1 MIRER
6 DAAMLLIAGVLFVGS
21 IVWGEVLVALRIIAF
36 AKWMV
41 GGLF

>member
-6 DAAMLLIAGVLFVGS
+6 DAAILLIGFLLLVAS
-21 IVWGEVLVALRIIAF
+21 IVWGEGLVFLQIIAF
-36 AKWMV
+36 ARWMV